1 MPATAHSPDPPVW
14 RNYEVEWVKECAMAK
29 KERADV
35 VSKKA
40 MRKKPKPGVPEGD
53 EESCR
58 CKEVAKK
65 TPKELLKVA
74 IDDLSFWKKTKKS

>member
-1 MPATAHSPDPPVW
+1 VTKN
-14 RNYEVEWVKECAMAK
+14 R
-29 KERADV
+29 RARDIT
-35 VSKKA
+35 
-40 MRKKPKPGVPEGD
+40 KKPLQKKGKRSDPEEGV